1 MTGALTT
8 RSVYIYD
15 STAATTIKLVSVDNF
30 GNQGTGVS
38 MNASVSDNGNFI
50 AFESKASNLVT
61 GGTTISDIYRRDRSG
76 NETLLVSTPNGIDS
90 GNAASTG
97 SSISS
102 NGAFVAFESLASNLV
117 AEGGLGLS
125 DIFVRDLSTMPT
137 VTIERINI
145 PQSFTGEATSDSNNA
160 AISADGRYVSFDS
173 AYDYDVTDTN
183 TIDDVYRSHN
193 TTFVS
198 P

>member
-1 MTGALTT
+1 M
-8 RSVYIYD
+8 
-15 STAATTIKLVSVDNF
+15 AT
-30 GNQGTGVS
+30 
-38 MNASVSDNGNFI
+38 
-50 AFESKASNLVT
+50 NLVT
-61 GGTTISDIYRRDRSG
+61 GDNNGVSDIFRRDRSAS
-76 NETLLVSTPNGIDS
+76 ETLLVSTPNGTTS

-183 TIDDVYRSHN
+183 TIGDVYRSHN